1 MCFYPFERIYVQEIT
16 ILSSGYSKQM
26 DAFGKRVNEVIF
38 MQRWYFPFLVGI
50 FVFIELI
57 LIGKQDLSF
66 ILTYSAG
73 IFLGFLVIYLF
84 RRKREN

>member
-1 MCFYPFERIYVQEIT
+1 
-16 ILSSGYSKQM
+16 
-26 DAFGKRVNEVIF
+26 

-50 FVFIELI
+50 FVFIGLT

-73 IFLGFLVIYLF
+73 IFLGFFVMYLIK
-84 RRKREN
+84 RKREN

>member
-1 MCFYPFERIYVQEIT
+1 
-16 ILSSGYSKQM
+16 M

>member
-1 MCFYPFERIYVQEIT
+1 MHLEN
-16 ILSSGYSKQM
+16 
-26 DAFGKRVNEVIF
+26 RVNEVIF
-38 MQRWYFPFLVGI
+38 MQRWYFPFMVGI
-50 FVFIELI
+50 FVFLGLI
-57 LIGKQDLSF
+57 LIRKQDLSF

>member
-1 MCFYPFERIYVQEIT
+1 
-16 ILSSGYSKQM
+16 
-26 DAFGKRVNEVIF
+26 

-50 FVFIELI
+50 SVFLGLI

-66 ILTYSAG
+66 ILTYSVG
-73 IFLGFLVIYLF
+73 ILLGFLVIYWI

>member
-1 MCFYPFERIYVQEIT
+1 MHLEN
-16 ILSSGYSKQM
+16 
-26 DAFGKRVNEVIF
+26 RVNEVIF

-50 FVFIELI
+50 FVFIGLI